1 MSLTGRKALPK
12 APKHSGVALEHRDSP
27 GNCSSVCM
35 CKNSSFLVLFE
46 AATEF
51 TGDRVVL
58 SPNCYGVP
66 GAASKFHSASVL
78 VGIFTGLSN
87 LMLETVQS
95 GVQLS
100 VKGVCWTH
108 YR

>member
-1 MSLTGRKALPK
+1 MSFTLAPSPGDSLKKILYRDGNMSLTGRKALPK
-12 APKHSGVALEHRDSP
+12 APKHSGVALKRRDSP

-58 SPNCYGVP
+58 SPNCYGVL
-66 GAASKFHSASVL
+66 GAASKHHSASV
-78 VGIFTGLSN
+78 
-87 LMLETVQS
+87 
-95 GVQLS
+95 
-100 VKGVCWTH
+100 
-108 YR
+108 